1 MVFRFRVFCLHRL
14 TSILQRKEEVP
25 RGGGG
30 GGTLIFV
37 YIRRLG
43 SFFLVQNFE
52 FQYSWGVFRKTV
64 FWGGMKILWIFFWG
78 HFKIGLHFGVI
89 SMHFRVFS

>member
-1 MVFRFRVFCLHRL
+1 MFRFRVFCLHRL

-25 RGGGG
+25 GGGGGGGGGGRGG

-52 FQYSWGVFRKTV
+52 FQYSWGVFRKSV
-64 FWGGMKILWIFFWG
+64 F
-78 HFKIGLHFGVI
+78 FGV
-89 SMHFRVFS
+89 

>member
-25 RGGGG
+25 QGG
-30 GGTLIFV
+30 GGTLIFL

-52 FQYSWGVFRKTV
+52 FHYFWGVFRK
-64 FWGGMKILWIFFWG
+64 IIF
-78 HFKIGLHFGVI
+78 LGV
-89 SMHFRVFS
+89 

>member
-30 GGTLIFV
+30 GGGTLIFV

-43 SFFLVQNFE
+43 SFF
-52 FQYSWGVFRKTV
+52 
-64 FWGGMKILWIFFWG
+64 
-78 HFKIGLHFGVI
+78 FG
-89 SMHFRVFS
+89 SKF